1 MKKLIFILAL
11 VILAAAACK
20 EKKPAEF
27 TRLGIYTPYQG
38 YMEKLNGKVESVTEN
53 GYWAIPEGDSYIKG
67 ARVTKK
73 ELDSLGYTYE
83 YKAVFD
89 ADGDLVSSTTFDEND
104 RMIDSWHLYKVNNIY
119 ARSEYIMD
127 DTVRFRQVITCD
139 DEGNPVLYE
148 GYNEP
153 ADTLAQKIE
162 FEGSYVSDTL
172 KVQYYNNKGE
182 AGSKYLFVFNNQ
194 GLLTLLDYYRKDGTH
209 WSSQTFTY
217 NDKGFQSEY
226 TAFDKDKNVSGR
238 TYTTYEY
245 DQMGNWIKATTSDEK
260 GFALINERVYT
271 YFQ

>member
-1 MKKLIFILAL
+1 MKKLILFAALIL
-11 VILAAAACK
+11 LAAAACK

-67 ARVTKK
+67 ARVTKN

-104 RMIDSWHLYKVNNIY
+104 RVIDSWHLYKVNNIY

-153 ADTLAQKIE
+153 ADTLGQKIE
-162 FEGSYVSDTL
+162 FEGSYLNDTL
-172 KVQYYNNKGE
+172 ISRFYNYRGE
-182 AGSKYLFVFNNQ
+182 AGAKYLFMFNDQ
-194 GLLTLLDYYRKDGTH
+194 GLLTLWEYYRKDGTL
-209 WSSQTFTY
+209 WSSQVINY
-217 NDKGFQSEY
+217 NDKGFQSEF
-226 TAFDKDKNVSGR
+226 TSFDKDKNVSGR

-245 DQMGNWIKATTSDEK
+245 DQMGNWIKATTRDEK

-271 YFQ
+271 YFE